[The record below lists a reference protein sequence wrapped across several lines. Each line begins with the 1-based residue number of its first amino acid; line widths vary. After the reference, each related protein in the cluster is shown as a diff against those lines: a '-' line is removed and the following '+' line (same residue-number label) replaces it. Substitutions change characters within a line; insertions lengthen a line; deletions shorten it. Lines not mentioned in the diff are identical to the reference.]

1 MENNSNFYK
10 MENSGLTNKEIESIQ
25 SVFSKYQQ
33 IEEVL
38 LYGSRAKGNYKPA
51 SDIDLT
57 IKGENIDLTLQ
68 SEIEVDLDDLLLPFK
83 FDISIYD
90 RITNAEFIDHIN
102 SVGKKLYTKCLI
114 KIEE

>member
-1 MENNSNFYK
+1 MENNSNSYK

-57 IKGENIDLTLQ
+57 IKGKNIDLTLQ